1 MRRSLRFYP
10 SLPIAL
16 ALAACSET
24 AATGIL
30 DSSAPTPRA
39 FFSNAPP
46 TSGPNIQRGIPL
58 AVAAVDVETNLVLV
72 AGFADPIT
80 DANCE
85 DPGSIPLSGALTQ
98 QQVSTPSGR
107 EQFTTPRQE
116 VEVTIYQLV
125 EEPTSFCSLF
135 SGPIVAT
142 GTVTATWGEKN
153 VPPPGDLGPG
163 AGIVHIIFNGVV
175 DLTAG
180 GEARLLGG
188 FRARFNTDGEF
199 VTGIDFV
206 RLK

>member
-1 MRRSLRFYP
+1 MRQFLRFCLTP
-10 SLPIAL
+10 LIAVLL
-16 ALAACSET
+16 ASCSDT
-24 AATGIL
+24 TGTGIS

-39 FFSNAPP
+39 FFSNAPL
-46 TSGPNIQRGIPL
+46 TSGPNVQRGVPL
-58 AVAAVDVETNLVLV
+58 AVVAVDVETNLVLV

-80 DANCE
+80 EANCE
-85 DPGSIPLSGALTQ
+85 HPENIPLSGDLTQ

-135 SGPIVAT
+135 SGPIVAA

-175 DLTAG
+175 DLSAG

-188 FRARFNTDGEF
+188 FRARFNNDGEF